1 MRVINVLLKIC
12 EENFL
17 FNIMHAKYLDILC
30 YFIIV
35 FLVSLC
41 ALIKN
46 DKLFDKIK
54 NNFLKKILL
63 IILFGL
69 FTSFLVFM
77 FFLFLDSK
85 TFQGCACKY
94 YQDVYA
100 KTEHNVESVSKIIKG
115 SKVLVVGDSR
125 MSFIQDDLQI
135 RKPNILEFVAK
146 SGMKID
152 WFEDEAMPR
161 VYDFLNNTDYN
172 YYVVVNMGVND
183 LNDNKYKGD
192 DIALDYYNLYSE
204 LAISYPNINFY
215 VLSVN
220 PIDEKKINEK
230 WSTNNRTIA
239 EIKLFNKTIR
249 EKIDEDGISN
259 INYCDSY
266 NALNFSTYDGLH
278 YTRDTNREIINYI
291 INDCVKYE

>member
-1 MRVINVLLKIC
+1 MLLMIC

-17 FNIMHAKYLDILC
+17 FNIMHAKYFDILC

-46 DKLFDKIK
+46 DKLFDKMK
-54 NNFLKKILL
+54 NNFFKKLL
-63 IILFGL
+63 LVILFGL
-69 FTSFLVFM
+69 FTSFLIFM

-85 TFQGCACKY
+85 TFHGCSCKY
-94 YQDVYA
+94 YQDIYA
-100 KTEHNVESVSKIIKG
+100 QAEYRVANVSEKIKNG
-115 SKVLVVGDSR
+115 RVLVVGDSR
-125 MSFIQDDLQI
+125 MSLIQDDLQI
-135 RKPNILEFVAK
+135 KKPSILEFVAK

-152 WFEDEAMPR
+152 WFEKDAMPQMF
-161 VYDFLNNTDYN
+161 DFLNNPDYN

-192 DIALDYYNLYSE
+192 DIALDYYKLYSE
-204 LAISYPNINFY
+204 LALSYPNIKFY

-230 WSTNNRTIA
+230 WSTNNRTTA
-239 EIKLFNKTIR
+239 EIKLFNKTIK
-249 EKIDEDGISN
+249 EKIDEDDISN
-259 INYCDSY
+259 VEYCDSY
-266 NALNFSTYDGLH
+266 NALNFGTYDGLH
-278 YTRDTNREIINYI
+278 YTRDTNRKIINYI
-291 INDCVKYE
+291 INDCVQY